1 MKSKTGFAT
10 IIFLGMTLFV
20 TLGCQLASQAIST
33 PETVPVFTSTPN
45 IPPTQTLPPT
55 QTPEPDISSA
65 VLTLD
70 DLPPGFEEYSLEELG
85 MTVDDFRDENFQPED
100 VFIFIN
106 SQDFQ
111 MIFGFNFLLTEKFE
125 RATFDI
131 GMSQP
136 EVTLPAIVNGM
147 GSENVQ
153 NEKLLEGLEEIGEVQ
168 IGMTMT
174 ANLES
179 VPAQVDVLMFRRNIV
194 GAMLMSVVLE
204 GQSPNVTIYDLG
216 SKLDEKIQ
224 ESLDNVE

>member
-1 MKSKTGFAT
+1 MKSRTRFAT
-10 IIFLGMTLFV
+10 TILLGITLFIM
-20 TLGCQLASQAIST
+20 LGCNLASQVVPTQESAFT
-33 PETVPVFTSTPN
+33 PTPI

-70 DLPPGFEEYSLEELG
+70 DLPPGFEESSLEDLG
-85 MTVDDFRDENFQPED
+85 MPVDDSRDENFQPED
-100 VFIFIN
+100 VFVFIN
-106 SQDFQ
+106 TQDFQ
-111 MIFGFNFLLTEKFE
+111 MVFGFNFLLTEKFK

-131 GMSQP
+131 GISQP
-136 EVTLPAIVNGM
+136 EITLPAIVNGM

-153 NEKLLEGLEEIGEVQ
+153 DEKILEGLEDVGEAQ

-174 ANLES
+174 ANLEG

-194 GAMLMSVVLE
+194 GAMLMSVFLE
-204 GQSPNVTIYDLG
+204 GQSPNITIHDLG
-216 SKLDEKIQ
+216 LKLDQNIQ